1 VKHEQ
6 TSLKH
11 DKQDLEPEDSTP
23 ADPVS
28 AVAGSD
34 GDGSPCERAAPA
46 PAPAPASEDS
56 PEVHSES
63 RRVLALATEDSGSPV
78 EPTRVPA
85 LESGLP
91 PLPSFVLP
99 AGASGIVIMS
109 ISETW
114 RSSFG
119 GAAVWS
125 RLSAPEA
132 LLACV

>member
-6 TSLKH
+6 ASLKH
-11 DKQDLEPEDSTP
+11 DKQDLEPEDSTA
-23 ADPVS
+23 ADPIS

-46 PAPAPASEDS
+46 PASEDS
-56 PEVHSES
+56 AEVHSES
-63 RRVLALATEDSGSPV
+63 RRVLALAIEDSGSPV

-85 LESGLP
+85 PESRLA

-114 RSSFG
+114 CSSFG
-119 GAAVWS
+119 GVVVWP